1 MCICIILYRQING
14 CIILYRQIKSLKVQP
29 LQDQPLEHVAVPLPL
44 STVALCGARAEELTV
59 LTACLQGRGWVL
71 TPGLGTGCEPS
82 SGEAIP
88 DVNTAGGDVLQSHIL
103 VIETRGFSTH
113 WAMGTFGSI
122 TDQRV
127 NRTHKARPGFSWQQ
141 PATRHSQRDASM
153 SHHHEDPPRY
163 CTVPPLAEGLWPQR
177 SLSGA
182 IVHVRGK
189 HGTGRASPGGAA
201 SHRAIR
207 SASNLMTK
215 SNTTP

>member
-1 MCICIILYRQING
+1 M
-14 CIILYRQIKSLKVQP
+14 
-29 LQDQPLEHVAVPLPL
+29 PLPL

-122 TDQRV
+122 TDQRA

-163 CTVPPLAEGLWPQR
+163 CTVPPLAAGLRPSAASAVPSYMYVGSMALEELPLVVQR
-177 SLSGA
+177 ATELSGQLL
-182 IVHVRGK
+182 
-189 HGTGRASPGGAA
+189 T
-201 SHRAIR
+201 
-207 SASNLMTK
+207 
-215 SNTTP
+215 